1 VKTFK
6 IIDEMFV
13 LNERHVTAVC
23 DGIIERGIT
32 DLNIWAYAR
41 VDTVKPQML
50 EKLRKAGFQWLALG
64 IESGSEMVRD
74 GADKAFNHEDIVG
87 IVRMIQKAGIKV
99 AGNFIFGLPDDDHES
114 MKATLDLAQELN
126 CEYANFYSAMAYPG
140 SPLYAMAITNDWP
153 LPESWAGYSQHS
165 YDCRPLPTEKV
176 SAAEVLRFRDQAF
189 HAYFEGKRY
198 LDMVTQQFGWDTRKH
213 IEEMSEHRLKRRL
226 VEELEAAE

>member
-1 VKTFK
+1 
-6 IIDEMFV
+6 
-13 LNERHVTAVC
+13 
-23 DGIIERGIT
+23 
-32 DLNIWAYAR
+32 
-41 VDTVKPQML
+41 ML

-74 GADKAFNHEDIVG
+74 GADKAFDQDEIKG
-87 IVRMIQKAGIKV
+87 IVRMIQSAGIKV
-99 AGNFIFGLPDDDHES
+99 AGNFIFGLPDDDMES
-114 MKATLDLAQELN
+114 MQATLDLALELN

-140 SPLYAMAITNDWP
+140 SPLYAMAVTNGWP

-176 SAAEVLRFRDQAF
+176 SAAEVLRFRDRAF
-189 HAYFEGKRY
+189 HDYFEGKRY

-213 IEEMSEHRLKRRL
+213 IEEMAEHRLKRRL